1 MNADP
6 ATVSREVKS
15 MSKFRFSPRIAALAG
30 LAVVTAST
38 LVVTMVG
45 PAVAASPRLT
55 SCTDQVRV
63 RSQPSTSAPVIGSC
77 KAGEQVTVDETR
89 NGFAHLVN
97 KKGWASSDYVKLG
110 NNSSSSSRGDNG
122 DDNNSNGDDNKSDNA
137 DDNSSDGGS
146 DDSGGDSSDS
156 GDDSSDSGGSGDSGG
171 MLGGL

>member
-1 MNADP
+1 
-6 ATVSREVKS
+6 

-122 DDNNSNGDDNKSDNA
+122 DDNNGDDNKSDNKSDNA

-146 DDSGGDSSDS
+146 DNGDSGGDSSDS
-156 GDDSSDSGGSGDSGG
+156 GDDSSDSGGSSDSGSP
-171 MLGGL
+171 LGL

>member
-1 MNADP
+1 
-6 ATVSREVKS
+6 

-122 DDNNSNGDDNKSDNA
+122 DDNNDSNGDSNKSDNA

>member
-55 SCTDQVRV
+55 SCTEQVRV
-63 RSQPSTSAPVIGSC
+63 RSQPSASAPVIGSC

-110 NNSSSSSRGDNG
+110 NNSSSRGENS
-122 DDNNSNGDDNKSDNA
+122 DDKNSNGDDNNNSDNG

-146 DDSGGDSSDS
+146 DDNGDDSGSDG
-156 GDDSSDSGGSGDSGG
+156 GDDSSDSSGSSGG

>member
-1 MNADP
+1 
-6 ATVSREVKS
+6 

-30 LAVVTAST
+30 LAVATAST

-122 DDNNSNGDDNKSDNA
+122 DDNNGDDNKSDNKSDNA

-156 GDDSSDSGGSGDSGG
+156 GDDSSDSGGSSDSGSP
-171 MLGGL
+171 LGL

>member
-1 MNADP
+1 
-6 ATVSREVKS
+6 

-30 LAVVTAST
+30 LAVATAST

-122 DDNNSNGDDNKSDNA
+122 DDNDSNGDDNKSDNA

>member
-30 LAVVTAST
+30 FAVVTAST

-55 SCTDQVRV
+55 SCTEQVRV

-122 DDNNSNGDDNKSDNA
+122 DDNNSNGDDNKSDKTDNA
-137 DDNSSDGGS
+137 DDNSSDS
-146 DDSGGDSSDS
+146 ASS
-156 GDDSSDSGGSGDSGG
+156 GDAGG

>member
-1 MNADP
+1 
-6 ATVSREVKS
+6 

-110 NNSSSSSRGDNG
+110 NNSSSSSRGDNNG
-122 DDNNSNGDDNKSDNA
+122 DNGDSNGDSNKSDNA
-137 DDNSSDGGS
+137 DNSSDGGS
-146 DDSGGDSSDS
+146 DNGDSGGDNSSGS
-156 GDDSSDSGGSGDSGG
+156 GDDSSDSGGSSDSGSP
-171 MLGGL
+171 LGL

>member
-1 MNADP
+1 
-6 ATVSREVKS
+6 

-30 LAVVTAST
+30 LAVATAST

-122 DDNNSNGDDNKSDNA
+122 DDNNGDDNKSDNKSDNA

>member
-1 MNADP
+1 
-6 ATVSREVKS
+6 

-30 LAVVTAST
+30 FAVVTAST

-55 SCTDQVRV
+55 SCTEQVRV

-122 DDNNSNGDDNKSDNA
+122 DDNNSNGDDNKSDKTDNA

-146 DDSGGDSSDS
+146 DDNSGDSSDS
-156 GDDSSDSGGSGDSGG
+156 GDDSSDSDSGG

>member
-30 LAVVTAST
+30 LAVATATT

-55 SCTDQVRV
+55 SCTEQVRV

-110 NNSSSSSRGDNG
+110 NNSSSRGENSDDNG
-122 DDNNSNGDDNKSDNA
+122 DDSG
-137 DDNSSDGGS
+137 SDG
-146 DDSGGDSSDS
+146 
-156 GDDSSDSGGSGDSGG
+156 GDDSSDSSGSSGG

>member
-55 SCTDQVRV
+55 SCTEQVRV
-63 RSQPSTSAPVIGSC
+63 RSQPSASAPVIGSC

-110 NNSSSSSRGDNG
+110 NNSSSRGENS
-122 DDNNSNGDDNKSDNA
+122 DDKNSNGDDSG
-137 DDNSSDGGS
+137 SDGGY
-146 DDSGGDSSDS
+146 DSSDS
-156 GDDSSDSGGSGDSGG
+156 SGSSGG

>member
-30 LAVVTAST
+30 LAVATATT

-55 SCTDQVRV
+55 SCTEQVRV
-63 RSQPSTSAPVIGSC
+63 RSQPSASAPVIGSC

-110 NNSSSSSRGDNG
+110 NNSSSRGENSDDKNSNG
-122 DDNNSNGDDNKSDNA
+122 DDNNSDNG
-137 DDNSSDGGS
+137 DDNSSDTTGS
-146 DDSGGDSSDS
+146 
-156 GDDSSDSGGSGDSGG
+156 SGG

>member
-30 LAVVTAST
+30 LAVATATT

-55 SCTDQVRV
+55 SCTEQVRV
-63 RSQPSTSAPVIGSC
+63 RSQPSASAPVIGSC

-110 NNSSSSSRGDNG
+110 NNSSSSSRGDNNG
-122 DDNNSNGDDNKSDNA
+122 DNNDSNGDSNKSDNS
-137 DDNSSDGGS
+137 DNSDNSSDGG
-146 DDSGGDSSDS
+146 GDSSDS
-156 GDDSSDSGGSGDSGG
+156 ASSGDSGG

>member
-55 SCTDQVRV
+55 SCTEQVRV
-63 RSQPSTSAPVIGSC
+63 RSQPSASAPVIGSC

-110 NNSSSSSRGDNG
+110 NNSSSRGENSDDNG
-122 DDNNSNGDDNKSDNA
+122 DDSG
-137 DDNSSDGGS
+137 SDG
-146 DDSGGDSSDS
+146 
-156 GDDSSDSGGSGDSGG
+156 GDDSSDSSGSSGG

>member
-1 MNADP
+1 
-6 ATVSREVKS
+6 

-110 NNSSSSSRGDNG
+110 NNSSSSSRGDNNG
-122 DDNNSNGDDNKSDNA
+122 DNNDSNGDSNKSDNA
-137 DDNSSDGGS
+137 DNSSDGGS
-146 DDSGGDSSDS
+146 DNGDSGGNSSDS
-156 GDDSSDSGGSGDSGG
+156 GDDSSDSGGSSDSGSP
-171 MLGGL
+171 LGL

>member
-1 MNADP
+1 
-6 ATVSREVKS
+6 

-30 LAVVTAST
+30 LAVATAST

-122 DDNNSNGDDNKSDNA
+122 DDNNDSNGDSNKSDNA

-146 DDSGGDSSDS
+146 DNGDSGGDSSDS
-156 GDDSSDSGGSGDSGG
+156 GDDSSDSGGSSDSGIP
-171 MLGGL
+171 LGL

>member
-1 MNADP
+1 
-6 ATVSREVKS
+6 

-30 LAVVTAST
+30 LAVATAST

-122 DDNNSNGDDNKSDNA
+122 DNNDSNGDSNKSDNA

-146 DDSGGDSSDS
+146 DNGDSGGDSSDS
-156 GDDSSDSGGSGDSGG
+156 GDDSSDSGGSSDSGSP
-171 MLGGL
+171 LGL

>member
-1 MNADP
+1 
-6 ATVSREVKS
+6 

-110 NNSSSSSRGDNG
+110 NNSSSSSRGDNNG
-122 DDNNSNGDDNKSDNA
+122 DNNDSNGDNNGDSNKSDNA
-137 DDNSSDGGS
+137 DNSSDGGS
-146 DDSGGDSSDS
+146 DNGDSGGDNSSGS
-156 GDDSSDSGGSGDSGG
+156 GDDSSDSGGSSDSGSP
-171 MLGGL
+171 LGL

>member
-1 MNADP
+1 
-6 ATVSREVKS
+6 

-38 LVVTMVG
+38 LVVTLVG

-55 SCTDQVRV
+55 SCTEQVRV

-97 KKGWASSDYVKLG
+97 KKGWASADYVKLG
-110 NNSSSSSRGDNG
+110 NNSSSRGENSDDNNSSNG
-122 DDNNSNGDDNKSDNA
+122 DDNNSDNG

-146 DDSGGDSSDS
+146 DDNGDDSGNDDG
-156 GDDSSDSGGSGDSGG
+156 GDDSSDSGSSSGG

>member
-1 MNADP
+1 
-6 ATVSREVKS
+6 

-30 LAVVTAST
+30 LAVATAST

-122 DDNNSNGDDNKSDNA
+122 DDNNDSNGDSNKSDNA

-146 DDSGGDSSDS
+146 DNGDSGGDSSDS
-156 GDDSSDSGGSGDSGG
+156 GDDSSDSGGSSDSGSP
-171 MLGGL
+171 LGL

>member
-1 MNADP
+1 
-6 ATVSREVKS
+6 
-15 MSKFRFSPRIAALAG
+15 
-30 LAVVTAST
+30 
-38 LVVTMVG
+38 MVG

-55 SCTDQVRV
+55 SCTEQVRV
-63 RSQPSTSAPVIGSC
+63 RSQPSASAPVIGSC

-110 NNSSSSSRGDNG
+110 NNSSSRGENS
-122 DDNNSNGDDNKSDNA
+122 DDKNSNGDDNNNSDNG

-146 DDSGGDSSDS
+146 DDNGDDSGSDG
-156 GDDSSDSGGSGDSGG
+156 GDDSSDSSGSSGG

>member
-1 MNADP
+1 
-6 ATVSREVKS
+6 